1 MSETRYAAS
10 AVVVDDKIYLVGGS
24 RRFEQSIDMYDP
36 KNDTWNLIKPINAL
50 NIGRRPLVVY
60 G

>member
-1 MSETRYAAS
+1 
-10 AVVVDDKIYLVGGS
+10 
-24 RRFEQSIDMYDP
+24 MYDP

-60 G
+60 GWSDSISL